1 MKVISES
8 IIDNVGAPI
17 IETYLRKEKIQQND
31 EEIVLGLKER
41 VDSLIRG
48 KIIDIDKFE
57 SFLFDELFYGK
68 RKNIHIYR
76 LDRKHEYKYISK
88 WTEKLREKYNIESCD
103 FVNVLGTHFGEKDE
117 KSYKLSAVKIQ
128 ENIKGEVVDAK
139 LLFACKTIFYDV
151 NGNQSQGTMY
161 YPVEIDMQRG
171 IMIIKAWN
179 KIGIAN
185 DFDKVNVRIEQIR
198 QSVEA
203 DFKVSTKA
211 FGVDHKKVLF
221 KMSRKLL
228 RDSYEL
234 IPGYKELNK
243 IDSSLD
249 TFVKAVIGS
258 LPLKHKNNLEY
269 DLTIYDIESEIRNI
283 VDGLIIS
290 DFFCDIRF
298 DSMWDKELEAVV
310 TRIKFNDKEQVLT
323 SLSGENTETP
333 ICYTKTFMTLRE
345 RMEETEKIECLW
357 IYLNDKKRKF
367 SVKYDASNGDYL
379 DVLVKYGL
387 KFSSAD
393 MERILEMYEKYEKY
407 DSGITDESSVNAG

>member
-1 MKVISES
+1 M
-8 IIDNVGAPI
+8 
-17 IETYLRKEKIQQND
+17 
-31 EEIVLGLKER
+31 
-41 VDSLIRG
+41 SL
-48 KIIDIDKFE
+48 E
-57 SFLFDELFYGK
+57 SFGINLSIFISNKATLT
-68 RKNIHIYR
+68 R
-76 LDRKHEYKYISK
+76 LIFAS
-88 WTEKLREKYNIESCD
+88 LR
-103 FVNVLGTHFGEKDE
+103 
-117 KSYKLSAVKIQ
+117 
-128 ENIKGEVVDAK
+128 
-139 LLFACKTIFYDV
+139 
-151 NGNQSQGTMY
+151 
-161 YPVEIDMQRG
+161 VEIDSNPNFP
-171 IMIIKAWN
+171 ITFPFS
-179 KIGIAN
+179 KI
-185 DFDKVNVRIEQIR
+185 
-198 QSVEA
+198 
-203 DFKVSTKA
+203 STKA

-249 TFVKAVIGS
+249 TFVKAVIGN

-367 SVKYDASNGDYL
+367 
-379 DVLVKYGL
+379 L
-387 KFSSAD
+387 K
-393 MERILEMYEKYEKY
+393 RIWSLLKENHR
-407 DSGITDESSVNAG
+407 I